1 MNMNGGGEVAPA
13 VLMFAI
19 VGWAF
24 GCIGVRHCRRSVG
37 RWVQLLLFFVTFTWR
52 APDVFGKKNT
62 LHFNMN
68 VLREFL
74 LITIPS
80 SNSYN
85 L

>member
-1 MNMNGGGEVAPA
+1 MKMKGSREVASA

-24 GCIGVRHCRRSVG
+24 GCIGGVRHCRRSVG
-37 RWVQLLLFFVTFTWR
+37 RCVRLLLFFVTFTWR

-62 LHFNMN
+62 LHFNIN
-68 VLREFL
+68 VLREFV

-80 SNSYN
+80 SN
-85 L
+85 